1 MTTKTSI
8 TPAEK
13 DAHRKV
19 RPLDLDLRSMDAVG
33 NIFRVANNFRVQA
46 ERSLLQK
53 HNLSFTGFTVM
64 WVLWVWGTKES
75 YQLAQ
80 DAALSK
86 SNLTGVLKTLYRHGF
101 VERSVHPQDRRRL
114 IISAT
119 PAGLALMDELFP
131 QFNRLEK
138 AATMD
143 LSGQEKAS
151 LIRNL
156 RVMLNTLEK
165 QTG

>member
-53 HNLSFTGFTVM
+53 HNLSFTGFTTSPVSINTS
-64 WVLWVWGTKES
+64 VNYRLVGVYIGTWLAELIGEKGNVVAVS
-75 YQLAQ
+75 YTH
-80 DAALSK
+80 
-86 SNLTGVLKTLYRHGF
+86 LTLPT
-101 VERSVHPQDRRRL
+101 
-114 IISAT
+114 T
-119 PAGLALMDELFP
+119 PY
-131 QFNRLEK
+131 
-138 AATMD
+138 
-143 LSGQEKAS
+143 
-151 LIRNL
+151 
-156 RVMLNTLEK
+156 V
-165 QTG
+165 